1 MPTNFLLPNQDG
13 QIVYKKTG
21 ISLSHLSLWTPA
33 RKASLISSI
42 FASKYLLQTSQSF
55 NLYKESY
62 LKLKLLKNP
71 RNDELIILHQQ
82 TTYWIK
88 KKIQLRCRVLTQNKS
103 FLYFWWQ
110 LIRVHHYFPRFKT
123 KKSTHFI
130 MSAWVQGTLYT
141 PKPNLLC
148 RILCKSTKL

>member
-1 MPTNFLLPNQDG
+1 MPTNFWLPNQDG
-13 QIVYKKTG
+13 QIVYKKNG

-82 TTYWIK
+82 TTYWTK
-88 KKIQLRCRVLTQNKS
+88 KKYNYDAGFSLKISPFFTFDGNLSESITIFQGLKLRN
-103 FLYFWWQ
+103 Q
-110 LIRVHHYFPRFKT
+110 LI
-123 KKSTHFI
+123 S
-130 MSAWVQGTLYT
+130 
-141 PKPNLLC
+141 
-148 RILCKSTKL
+148 